1 MGDPRDVPLVPRMIV
16 TALGAGLVPV
26 APGTFGS
33 LAAAVLYLPAL
44 WLPSPW
50 PWILAAAELA
60 VVLILTAAVLPGV
73 LRLPVEKDPSWVVI
87 DEVAGMLLVLCLV
100 PSSPRHLLAAFLL
113 FRLFDILKPFPIRRL
128 EKLPGAWGV
137 TVDDLMA
144 GVYAAGVIWI
154 FEGVLRWGW

>member
-1 MGDPRDVPLVPRMIV
+1 LGDPRDVPLVPRMIV

-44 WLPSPW
+44 WLAAPW
-50 PWILAAAELA
+50 PWLLAAAELT

-73 LRLPVEKDPSWVVI
+73 LRLPVDKDPSWVVI

-100 PSSPRHLLAAFLL
+100 PSSPRHLLGAFLL
-113 FRLFDILKPFPIRRL
+113 FRFFDVLKPFPIRRL

-137 TVDDLMA
+137 TIDDLMA
-144 GVYAAGVIWI
+144 GLYSAGVIWI
-154 FEGVLRWGW
+154 FEGVL